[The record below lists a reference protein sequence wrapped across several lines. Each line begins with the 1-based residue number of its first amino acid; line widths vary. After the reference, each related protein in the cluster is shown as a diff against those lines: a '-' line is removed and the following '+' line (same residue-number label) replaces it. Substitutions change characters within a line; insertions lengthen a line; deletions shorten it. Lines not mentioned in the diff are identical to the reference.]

1 MIAAAVSFAKDVVI
15 NGSSLTSNHINNP
28 NVPVVVAHITE
39 QIQSLIL
46 SKTYSMHTPLNVR
59 SKVKDVARL
68 SNTKKPK
75 STLEI
80 VSQSLV
86 NSVCLVAERQ
96 NLKVLKS

>member
-1 MIAAAVSFAKDVVI
+1 MVAAPVSFAKDVAS
-15 NGSSLTSNHINNP
+15 NGYSLTNNHINNQ
-28 NVPVVVAHITE
+28 NVPVVAAHNTE
-39 QIQSLIL
+39 QIQPLIL
-46 SKTYSMHTPLNVR
+46 SKTYSMHKPLNVR
-59 SKVKDVARL
+59 SKVKDVARR
-68 SNTKKPK
+68 SNTKKPR